1 MIKLAALL
9 ITVFLVGCSSVPHVE
24 TVTDE
29 LVFENSNAGKEAL
42 GSPPPMP
49 VPMAPPP
56 VENCCRT
63 NSQLLSQAFGQTPEP
78 VYTEGEGMSAPT
90 ASKPKVQHKAAK
102 FATRVVGSIMS
113 AAQAAT
119 DSVETKI
126 ERDATGSVV
135 KQEEVIKHDSILGT
149 LTKVVGLITGMFG
162 LYVGAKN
169 FKEKFYA
176 STSTKPKRRT
186 GPRVI

>member
-24 TVTDE
+24 SV
-29 LVFENSNAGKEAL
+29 AEAPIIEYKGGGD
-42 GSPPPMP
+42 GSVPPPPPPMP
-49 VPMAPPP
+49 APV

-63 NSQLLSQAFGQTPEP
+63 SSQLLSQSFGQVPEP

-90 ASKPKVQHKAAK
+90 ASKPKVQHEAAK
-102 FATRVVGSIMS
+102 FVTRVVGSIMS

>member
-1 MIKLAALL
+1 
-9 ITVFLVGCSSVPHVE
+9 
-24 TVTDE
+24 
-29 LVFENSNAGKEAL
+29 
-42 GSPPPMP
+42 MP
-49 VPMAPPP
+49 AP
-56 VENCCRT
+56 VAENCCHT
-63 NSQLLSQAFGQTPEP
+63 SSQLLSQAFGQTPEP

-90 ASKPKVQHKAAK
+90 ASKPKAQHKAAK
-102 FATRVVGSIMS
+102 IATAVVGTIMS

-126 ERDATGSVV
+126 ERDATGSIV

-169 FKEKFYA
+169 FKEKYYA

>member
-24 TVTDE
+24 SVT
-29 LVFENSNAGKEAL
+29 EAPIIEYK
-42 GSPPPMP
+42 GGGDGAVPPPPPPMP
-49 VPMAPPP
+49 ALVA
-56 VENCCRT
+56 ENCCHT
-63 NSQLLSQAFGQTPEP
+63 SSQLLAQAFGPTPEP
-78 VYTEGEGMSAPT
+78 VYIEGKGMSAPT
-90 ASKPKVQHKAAK
+90 ASKPKVIQHKAAK
-102 FATRVVGSIMS
+102 IATVVVGSIMS

-126 ERDATGSVV
+126 ERDATGSIV

-169 FKEKFYA
+169 FKEKYYA